1 MISIPEFLTAAPRHL
16 FFTGKGGVGKTSLAC
31 ASAVLLADKG
41 KRVLLVS
48 TDPASNLDAVLGT
61 ELANSPTQIAGV
73 PNLQAMN
80 IDPEQATREYRERTV
95 GPYRTIMPPQELKL
109 LEERLSG
116 ACTVEVAAFDE
127 FALLLSDPDRTQE
140 FDHVIFDTAPT
151 GHTLRLLELPAAWT
165 GFLES
170 APGDVSCLGP
180 LSGLKTQRERYAR
193 TVSAL
198 ADPKLTVIMLV
209 ARPERV
215 ALMEAA
221 RTSVELRGQAM
232 TNQLLVINGVFHAT
246 DRNDP
251 LAAAFERRGAE
262 ALLHI
267 PEEVASLPR
276 AEIPL
281 IGSNIVGLDA
291 LRSLFTPQQRA
302 DFGPSGQVAFPQGI
316 SRFADLV
323 DELSRSDHGLVMV
336 MGKGGVGKTTVAA
349 AVAVALAKRGMPVH
363 LTTTDPAQHIW
374 ETLQSEVAGL
384 RVSYIDPKHEAQQY
398 RARMLESARATL
410 SSEKLGLFEEE
421 LKSPCYEEVAVFQA
435 FSRVVMGARK
445 ELVVVDTAPT
455 GHTLLLL
462 DTAGAYHRQLT
473 QKSAVGPGLI
483 RTPLMMLQDPE
494 YTKILIVA
502 LPETTP
508 VLEAS
513 ALQDDLR
520 RAQIE
525 PFAWVIN
532 GSLAAAQPRDP
543 VLRARAAAEI
553 AQIQKVKEHLAKR
566 VALIPFQAEEPVGV
580 ERLNSLAATVA
591 ESGAASRLAAK
602 LQS

>member
-1 MISIPEFLTAAPRHL
+1 M
-16 FFTGKGGVGKTSLAC
+16 
-31 ASAVLLADKG
+31 
-41 KRVLLVS
+41 
-48 TDPASNLDAVLGT
+48 
-61 ELANSPTQIAGV
+61 
-73 PNLQAMN
+73 
-80 IDPEQATREYRERTV
+80 
-95 GPYRTIMPPQELKL
+95 
-109 LEERLSG
+109 
-116 ACTVEVAAFDE
+116 
-127 FALLLSDPDRTQE
+127 
-140 FDHVIFDTAPT
+140 
-151 GHTLRLLELPAAWT
+151 
-165 GFLES
+165 
-170 APGDVSCLGP
+170 SCLGP

-193 TVSAL
+193 TVGAL
-198 ADPKLTVIMLV
+198 ADPDLTAIMLV

-221 RTSVELRGQAM
+221 RMSAELRSQAM
-232 TNQLLVINGVFHAT
+232 TNQLLLMNGVFHAT

-251 LAAAFERRGAE
+251 LAVSFERRGAE
-262 ALLHI
+262 ALAHI
-267 PEEVASLPR
+267 PDEVASLPR
-276 AEIPL
+276 AEISM
-281 IGSNIVGLDA
+281 IGSNIVGLAA
-291 LRSLFTPQQRA
+291 LRSLFAPLQRA
-302 DFGPSGQVAFPQGI
+302 NAGPSGPVSLPQDI
-316 SRFADLV
+316 SCLADLV
-323 DELSRSDHGLVMV
+323 DELSRSDHGLIMV

-349 AVAVALAKRGMPVH
+349 AVAVSLAKRGLPVH

-374 ETLQSEVAGL
+374 ETLRFEVTGL
-384 RVSYIDPKHEAQQY
+384 RVSYIDPKQEVVQYQQ
-398 RARMLESARATL
+398 RMLGSARRSL
-410 SSEKLGLFEEE
+410 SAEKLALFEEE

-435 FSRVVMGARK
+435 FSRIVMGARK

-473 QKSAVGPGLI
+473 QQAAGGPGRI

-553 AQIQKVKEHLAKR
+553 PQIRKVRELLAKR

-580 ERLNSLAATVA
+580 ERLSSLATSVA
-591 ESGAASRLAAK
+591 GHGVARGLAGPIG
-602 LQS
+602 

>member
-61 ELANSPTQIAGV
+61 QLVNSPTPIAGV

-95 GPYRTIMPPQELKL
+95 GPYRTVLPPQELKL

-127 FALLLSDPDRTQE
+127 FALLLSDPNRTQE

-193 TVSAL
+193 TVGAL
-198 ADPKLTVIMLV
+198 ADPKLTAILLV

-232 TNQLLVINGVFHAT
+232 TNQLLVINSVFVAT

-410 SSEKLGLFEEE
+410 SSEKLALFEEE

-435 FSRVVMGARK
+435 FSRIVMGARK

-473 QKSAVGPGLI
+473 QQGVVGPGHI

-494 YTKILIVA
+494 YTKVLIVA

-520 RAQIE
+520 RAKIE

-543 VLRARAAAEI
+543 ILRDRAAAEI
-553 AQIQKVKEHLAKR
+553 PQIRKVKEFLAKR
-566 VALIPFQAEEPVGV
+566 VVLIPFQAEEPVGV
-580 ERLNSLAATVA
+580 ERLNSLAAGVATHGAVPGLTVNLR
-591 ESGAASRLAAK
+591 S
-602 LQS
+602 

>member
-1 MISIPEFLTAAPRHL
+1 MTSIPEFLATAPRHL

-41 KRVLLVS
+41 RRVLLVS

-61 ELANSPTQIAGV
+61 KLATSPTPVSGI
-73 PNLQAMN
+73 PNLLAMN
-80 IDPEQATREYRERTV
+80 IDPEQAARDYRKRTV
-95 GPYRTIMPPQELKL
+95 GPYRDVLPPQEFKL

-180 LSGLKTQRERYAR
+180 LSGLKTQHDRYAR
-193 TVSAL
+193 TVGAL
-198 ADPKLTVIMLV
+198 SDPKLTAIIVV

-221 RTSVELRGQAM
+221 RTSAELRGQAM
-232 TNQLLVINGVFHAT
+232 TNQLLVINGVFRAT

-251 LAAAFERRGAE
+251 LAVAIERRGVE
-262 ALLHI
+262 ALSHI
-267 PEEVASLPR
+267 SEEVASLPR

-281 IGSNIVGLDA
+281 RGSNIVGLDE
-291 LRSLFTPQQRA
+291 LKSMFTPLQRVDTGSPA
-302 DFGPSGQVAFPQGI
+302 PVDLPQDI
-316 SRFADLV
+316 SRLADLV

-349 AVAVALAKRGMPVH
+349 AVAVSLAKRGVRTH

-384 RVSYIDPKHEAQQY
+384 RVSYIDPKHEVRQY
-398 RARMLESARATL
+398 RERMLELARTTL
-410 SSEKLGLFEEE
+410 TAEKLALFEEE

-435 FSRVVMGARK
+435 FSRIVMGARK

-455 GHTLLLL
+455 GHSLLLL

-473 QKSAVGPGLI
+473 QQATAGWGRI

-494 YTKILIVA
+494 YTKVLIVA

-532 GSLAAAQPRDP
+532 GSLAAAQLRDP
-543 VLRARAAAEI
+543 VLQARAVAEI
-553 AQIQKVKEHLAKR
+553 PQIRKVKELLAKR
-566 VALIPFQAEEPVGV
+566 VVLISFQAEEPVGV
-580 ERLNSLAATVA
+580 ERLNSLAAGGG
-591 ESGAASRLAAK
+591 GASCRF
-602 LQS
+602 

>member
-1 MISIPEFLTAAPRHL
+1 MVSIPEFLATAPRHL

-41 KRVLLVS
+41 RRVLLVS

-61 ELANSPTQIAGV
+61 KLANSPTPVAGV

-95 GPYRTIMPPQELKL
+95 GPYRGILPQQEITL

-127 FALLLSDPDRTQE
+127 FALLLSDPDKTQE

-193 TVSAL
+193 TVGAL
-198 ADPKLTVIMLV
+198 ADPKLTAIMLV

-251 LAAAFERRGAE
+251 LAVAVERRGVE
-262 ALLHI
+262 ALSHS
-267 PEEVASLPR
+267 PEELASLPR

-291 LRSLFTPQQRA
+291 LRSLFTPLQRA
-302 DFGPSGQVAFPQGI
+302 DAGPSGPVALPQDI
-316 SRFADLV
+316 SCLADLV

-349 AVAVALAKRGMPVH
+349 AVAVSLAKRGMPVH

-398 RARMLESARATL
+398 RARMLELARATL

-435 FSRVVMGARK
+435 FSRIVMGARK

-473 QKSAVGPGLI
+473 QRQLLV
-483 RTPLMMLQDPE
+483 Q
-494 YTKILIVA
+494 
-502 LPETTP
+502 
-508 VLEAS
+508 
-513 ALQDDLR
+513 
-520 RAQIE
+520 
-525 PFAWVIN
+525 
-532 GSLAAAQPRDP
+532 
-543 VLRARAAAEI
+543 
-553 AQIQKVKEHLAKR
+553 
-566 VALIPFQAEEPVGV
+566 GV
-580 ERLNSLAATVA
+580 SVRLS
-591 ESGAASRLAAK
+591 
-602 LQS
+602 

>member
-1 MISIPEFLTAAPRHL
+1 
-16 FFTGKGGVGKTSLAC
+16 
-31 ASAVLLADKG
+31 
-41 KRVLLVS
+41 
-48 TDPASNLDAVLGT
+48 
-61 ELANSPTQIAGV
+61 
-73 PNLQAMN
+73 
-80 IDPEQATREYRERTV
+80 
-95 GPYRTIMPPQELKL
+95 
-109 LEERLSG
+109 
-116 ACTVEVAAFDE
+116 
-127 FALLLSDPDRTQE
+127 
-140 FDHVIFDTAPT
+140 
-151 GHTLRLLELPAAWT
+151 
-165 GFLES
+165 
-170 APGDVSCLGP
+170 
-180 LSGLKTQRERYAR
+180 
-193 TVSAL
+193 
-198 ADPKLTVIMLV
+198 
-209 ARPERV
+209 
-215 ALMEAA
+215 
-221 RTSVELRGQAM
+221 
-232 TNQLLVINGVFHAT
+232 
-246 DRNDP
+246 
-251 LAAAFERRGAE
+251 
-262 ALLHI
+262 
-267 PEEVASLPR
+267 
-276 AEIPL
+276 
-281 IGSNIVGLDA
+281 
-291 LRSLFTPQQRA
+291 
-302 DFGPSGQVAFPQGI
+302 
-316 SRFADLV
+316 
-323 DELSRSDHGLVMV
+323 
-336 MGKGGVGKTTVAA
+336 
-349 AVAVALAKRGMPVH
+349 MPVH

-435 FSRVVMGARK
+435 FSRIVMGARK

-473 QKSAVGPGLI
+473 QKTAVGPGRI

-553 AQIQKVKEHLAKR
+553 AQIRKVKEHLAKR

-580 ERLNSLAATVA
+580 ERLNSLAAAVA
-591 ESGAASRLAAK
+591 ESGAASGLAAK

>member
-1 MISIPEFLTAAPRHL
+1 LISIPEFLTTAPRHL

-41 KRVLLVS
+41 RRVLLLS

-61 ELANSPTQIAGV
+61 ELANSPTPVAGV

-95 GPYRTIMPPQELKL
+95 GPYRSALPSQELKL

-193 TVSAL
+193 TVGAL
-198 ADPKLTVIMLV
+198 ADPKLTAIILV

-221 RTSVELRGQAM
+221 RTSTELRGQAM
-232 TNQLLVINGVFHAT
+232 TNQLLVINGVFHAS
-246 DRNDP
+246 DHNDP

-267 PEEVASLPR
+267 PEEVAPLPR

-281 IGSNIVGLDA
+281 HGTNIVGLDA
-291 LRSLFTPQQRA
+291 LRSLFTPLQRVDA
-302 DFGPSGQVAFPQGI
+302 GPSAPVALRQDI
-316 SRFADLV
+316 SCLADLV
-323 DELSRSDHGLVMV
+323 DELSLSEHGLVMV

-349 AVAVALAKRGMPVH
+349 AVAVSLAKRGMPVH

-384 RVSYIDPKHEAQQY
+384 RVSYIDPKHEVRQY
-398 RARMLESARATL
+398 REDMLESARATL
-410 SSEKLGLFEEE
+410 SAEKLSLFEEE
-421 LKSPCYEEVAVFQA
+421 LKSPCYEEVAVFKA
-435 FSRVVMGARK
+435 FSRIVTGARK
-445 ELVVVDTAPT
+445 ELVVMDTAPT

-462 DTAGAYHRQLT
+462 DTAGTYHRQLT
-473 QKSAVGPGLI
+473 QQVGVTPGRV
-483 RTPLMMLQDPE
+483 RTPLMLLQDPE
-494 YTKILIVA
+494 HTKVLIVA

-553 AQIQKVKEHLAKR
+553 PQIRKVKELLAKR
-566 VALIPFQAEEPVGV
+566 VVLIPFQAEEPVGV
-580 ERLNSLAATVA
+580 ERLNSLAVGVA
-591 ESGAASRLAAK
+591 KHRAASDLAAK
-602 LQS
+602 M

>member
-1 MISIPEFLTAAPRHL
+1 MVSIPEFLTAAPRHL

-31 ASAVLLADKG
+31 ASAVLLADRG

-48 TDPASNLDAVLGT
+48 TDPASNLDAVLST
-61 ELANSPTQIAGV
+61 ELANSPTPVAGV

-95 GPYRTIMPPQELKL
+95 GPYRSVLPPQELKL

-170 APGDVSCLGP
+170 APGDASCLGP
-180 LSGLKTQRERYAR
+180 LSGLKTQRDRYAR
-193 TVSAL
+193 TVGAL
-198 ADPKLTVIMLV
+198 ADPKLTAIMLV

-221 RTSVELRGQAM
+221 RTSTELRGQAM
-232 TNQLLVINGVFHAT
+232 MNQLLVINGVFVAT
-246 DRNDP
+246 DSNDP
-251 LAAAFERRGAE
+251 LAVAFERRGAE
-262 ALLHI
+262 ALAHI

-281 IGSNIVGLDA
+281 RGTNIVGLDA
-291 LRSLFTPQQRA
+291 LRSMFTPLQRA
-302 DFGPSGQVAFPQGI
+302 DFGPSGPVVMPPDI
-316 SRFADLV
+316 SYLPHLV
-323 DELSRSDHGLVMV
+323 DELSRSDHGLLMV

-349 AVAVALAKRGMPVH
+349 AVAVSLAKRGMPVH

-384 RVSYIDPKHEAQQY
+384 RVSYIDPKREAQQY

-435 FSRVVMGARK
+435 FSRIVMGARK

-473 QKSAVGPGLI
+473 QKSAVGPGRI

-532 GSLAAAQPRDP
+532 GSLAAAQPHDP

-553 AQIQKVKEHLAKR
+553 AQIRKVKELLAKR

-580 ERLNSLAATVA
+580 ERLNSLASGVA
-591 ESGAASRLAAK
+591 EHDAASGLAAK

>member
-1 MISIPEFLTAAPRHL
+1 MISIPEFLTTAPRHL

-41 KRVLLVS
+41 RCVLLVS

-61 ELANSPTQIAGV
+61 KLANNPIPVAGV

-95 GPYRTIMPPQELKL
+95 GPYRSALPPQELKL

-116 ACTVEVAAFDE
+116 ACTVEIAAFDE

-193 TVSAL
+193 TVGAL
-198 ADPKLTVIMLV
+198 ADPKLTAIMLV

-232 TNQLLVINGVFHAT
+232 TNQLLVINSVFVAT

-251 LAAAFERRGAE
+251 LAVAFERRGAE

-281 IGSNIVGLDA
+281 IGGNIVGLEA
-291 LRSLFTPQQRA
+291 LRSLFSPLQRA
-302 DFGPSGQVAFPQGI
+302 NAGRSGPVALPQDI
-316 SRFADLV
+316 SCLADLV
-323 DELSRSDHGLVMV
+323 DELSRSEHGLVMV

-349 AVAVALAKRGMPVH
+349 AVAVSLAKRGMSVH
-363 LTTTDPAQHIW
+363 LTTTDPAQQIW

-384 RVSYIDPKHEAQQY
+384 RVSYIDPKHEVRQY
-398 RARMLESARATL
+398 RKDMLQSARATL
-410 SSEKLGLFEEE
+410 SVEKLALFEEE
-421 LKSPCYEEVAVFQA
+421 LKSPCYEEVAVFKA
-435 FSRVVMGARK
+435 FSRIVTGARR
-445 ELVVVDTAPT
+445 ELVVMDTAPT

-462 DTAGAYHRQLT
+462 DTAGTYHRQLT
-473 QKSAVGPGLI
+473 QQVGVTPGRV
-483 RTPLMMLQDPE
+483 RTPLMLLQDPE
-494 YTKILIVA
+494 HTKVLIVA

-543 VLRARAAAEI
+543 VLQARAAAEI
-553 AQIQKVKEHLAKR
+553 PQIRKVKEQLAKR
-566 VALIPFQAEEPVGV
+566 VVLIPFQAEEPVGV
-580 ERLNSLAATVA
+580 ERLNSLAASVA
-591 ESGAASRLAAK
+591 EHRAASDLAAK
-602 LQS
+602 M